1 MTSMRHIL
9 RLEPVLTGEEH
20 RTTSFEIFFDL
31 VFVFALTRVISFM
44 GQPPTPLTL
53 VQGLILLL
61 LLWMPW
67 LTFAWLGN
75 QARADVGLIR
85 LGTLAAMAV
94 IFVAALVIPDAWR
107 RGNGSVDAP
116 LTLAVAY
123 IVFRAL
129 HLALYFYAAA
139 ENRRLRRTLRFF
151 AITTTLAWVP
161 LVLGA
166 VLGGTAQT
174 LLWAAAFAIDWN
186 GGLIASFAS
195 GWQLRS
201 PSHFIE
207 RHGLVVMIALGES
220 LASVGAGSGG
230 AVTRAPVLVA
240 GVLGFTTAA
249 CMWWLYFENAASAAG
264 QVLAAE
270 PSGRRRSR
278 MATNTYSAA
287 HFPLIAGV
295 IYTAL
300 GIEQVVDHLAH
311 SRPGH
316 AAGAPLDWTSTVAL
330 YGGVILYLAGR
341 ALFLRLSVGSAPTAQ
356 LVSIGVALVLLPVG
370 RVLPALGS
378 LGLITGFLVALVCYE
393 RLNPGT
399 QTRATSRA
407 TAA

>member
-1 MTSMRHIL
+1 MPGWVTRPAPTS
-9 RLEPVLTGEEH
+9 
-20 RTTSFEIFFDL
+20 
-31 VFVFALTRVISFM
+31 
-44 GQPPTPLTL
+44 
-53 VQGLILLL
+53 
-61 LLWMPW
+61 
-67 LTFAWLGN
+67 
-75 QARADVGLIR
+75 GLIR
-85 LGTLAAMAV
+85 VGTLVAMAA
-94 IFVAALVIPDAWR
+94 IFVAALVMPDAWR
-107 RGNGSVDAP
+107 RGNGTVDAP
-116 LTLAVAY
+116 LTLALAY

-139 ENRRLRRTLRFF
+139 QNPQLRRTLRLF
-151 AITTTLAWVP
+151 AITTTLAWIP
-161 LVLGA
+161 LILGA

-220 LASVGAGSGG
+220 LASVGAGS
-230 AVTRAPVLVA
+230 AASVTRAPVLVA

-264 QVLAAE
+264 HVLARE

-278 MATNTYSAA
+278 IATNTYSAA

-311 SRPGH
+311 RQPGH
-316 AAGAPLDWTSTVAL
+316 PTGGPLDWTSTVAL
-330 YGGVILYLAGR
+330 YGGVILYLTGR
-341 ALFLRLSVGSAPTAQ
+341 ALFVRLSVGSAPPAQ
-356 LVSIGVALVLLPVG
+356 LVAVGVALLLLPVG
-370 RVLPALGS
+370 RILPALAS
-378 LGLITGFLVALVCYE
+378 LGLITTFLFALVCYE
-393 RLNPGT
+393 RLSRGT
-399 QTRATSRA
+399 RTPPTSA
-407 TAA
+407 